1 MNPQTVT
8 KEERLQDIIAG
19 FYADP
24 LGFVECVWDWGY
36 GRLAEF
42 AGPDTWQRDLL
53 KDIGSQVLTSQEAVR
68 EAVTSGHGP
77 GKTALVAWLI
87 YWFISTRPHPQI
99 VVTSNTKS
107 QLETKT
113 WRELAKWHK
122 LAINSHWFEWTATK
136 FYYKQHPE
144 TWFAAAIPWSKER
157 SEAFAGTHE
166 QHVLVIFDEASLVD
180 DSIWETTEGAMTQP
194 GAFWCV
200 FGNPTR
206 NTGRFSE
213 CFKKYRHRWHTYQ
226 VDSRTAKMA
235 NKNQI
240 QQWIDDYGEDSDFVR
255 IRVKG
260 EFPRASSNQLIAGD
274 VVDLA
279 ASRKI
284 GDDLIRHAPLVLG
297 VDVARFGDDQSV
309 LVYRQGL
316 QAFGIKKYRSLDTM
330 KLSGL
335 VSLEIQQ
342 KKPSAVLVDEVG
354 IGAGVVDRLNQLGFG
369 DIVYPVNNARTAI
382 NDKEYYNL
390 RAESWAK
397 MGDWLKM
404 GSIPDDRELKDD
416 LTGVEYGF
424 DAKNR
429 IQLEKKEDMKSRG
442 LASPD
447 CADAL
452 AMTFAVDVGISKW
465 RGQTVQQA
473 RSDYDVLNYSQ
484 GAN

>member
-1 MNPQTVT
+1 MQAQTIS
-8 KEERLQDIIAG
+8 KEDQLQDIISG

-24 LGFVECVWDWGY
+24 LGFVEAVWDWGY
-36 GRLAEF
+36 GRLEGF
-42 AGPDTWQRDLL
+42 DGPDTWQKELL
-53 KDIGSQVLTSQEAVR
+53 TDIGNQVLTAQEAVR

-122 LAINSHWFEWTATK
+122 MAINSHWFTWTATK
-136 FYYKQHPE
+136 FYYTEHPE

-206 NTGRFSE
+206 NTGRFAE
-213 CFKKYRHRWHTYQ
+213 CFRKYRHRWHTYQ
-226 VDSRTAKMA
+226 VDSRKAKMA
-235 NKNQI
+235 NQIQI
-240 QQWIDDYGEDSDFVR
+240 QQWIDDYGDDSDFVR
-255 IRVKG
+255 VRVKG
-260 EFPRASSNQLIAGD
+260 EFPRASSNQLIPVD
-274 VVDLA
+274 VVDTA
-279 ASRKI
+279 AAKKI
-284 GDDLIRHAPLVLG
+284 LFDSIKHAPLLLG

-309 LVYRQGL
+309 MIYRKGL
-316 QAFGIKKYRSLDTM
+316 QAFELKKYRGLDTM
-330 KLSGL
+330 KLAGM
-335 VSLEIQQ
+335 VSLEIRD
-342 KKPSAVLVDEVG
+342 KEPDAVFIDEIG
-354 IGAGVVDRLNQLGFG
+354 IGAGVVDRLTQLGFNHLL
-369 DIVYPVNNARTAI
+369 YPVNNAVQAI
-382 NDKEYYNL
+382 NTKEYCNL
-390 RAESWAK
+390 RAESWCK
-397 MGDWLKM
+397 MRDWLKT

-416 LTGVEYGF
+416 LIGVEYGF

-429 IQLEKKEDMKSRG
+429 IQLENKEDMKSRG

-452 AMTFAVDVGISKW
+452 AMTFASEVSGKMW
-465 RGQTVQQA
+465 RGIMHQQRA
-473 RSDYDVLNYSQ
+473 KSDYDVLNYS
-484 GAN
+484 